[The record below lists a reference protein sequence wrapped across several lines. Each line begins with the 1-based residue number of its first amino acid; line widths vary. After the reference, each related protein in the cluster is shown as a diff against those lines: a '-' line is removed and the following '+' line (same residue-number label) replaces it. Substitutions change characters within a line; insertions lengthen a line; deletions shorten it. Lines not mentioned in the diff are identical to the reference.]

1 MSLMNFQKC
10 ETPRVLLEQAWA
22 HGLQWLERNFAT
34 GTRISY
40 PADNRNAHNEIKNQ
54 ERKRE

>member
-1 MSLMNFQKC
+1 VK
-10 ETPRVLLEQAWA
+10 PRRTLLEQASA

-34 GTRISY
+34 GMRISY
-40 PADNRNAHNEIKNQ
+40 PADNRNAHNEIKDQ